1 MKKGVLIFA
10 HNNSKVDYSLTA
22 IIAGGLAKKNLG
34 VPVSLATDQ
43 WTLEW
48 MKESGT
54 FDKANAVFENIILVD
69 GPNEDNNRKLHDGAD
84 SAIVPFRNG
93 NRPKAWDVTPYER
106 TLLIDSDFLI
116 FTDHLNNYWDVDED
130 VMIGKSVNDL
140 CDQDRLGYH
149 DRYVSD
155 TGVHL
160 WWATTVMFTKNEK
173 SKSFFSLIDSIKD
186 SYDSYGD
193 LYRFDAHQYRNDI
206 SFSIANHIFSGFET
220 DMNSQLPQLLTASD
234 KDVLYKV
241 DADGK
246 LTFLLMQPA
255 GFITAAIK
263 DMDIHIMNKQS
274 IVRNATALLELI

>member
-54 FDKANAVFENIILVD
+54 FEKANVVFENIILVD

-193 LYRFDAHQYRNDI
+193 LYRFDARQYRNDI
-206 SFSIANHIFSGFET
+206 SFSIANHIFSGFAT

-255 GFITAAIK
+255 GFIAAAIK